1 MEELSF
7 PQGVQPT
14 IIRGVKRN
22 SPLFVGTSGE
32 FGLLQKENQEL
43 RDTITE
49 LKELNK
55 LDPLTG
61 MHNKTA
67 YAITFNSEYGKVKL
81 GEQQSLGVVRM
92 DLDNFSWVND
102 VLGGHHFGD
111 MYLAVTGDLIRKNL
125 RLGGAAF
132 RVGGDEFTI
141 LMGGTFSLR
150 SFDSVIA
157 SLHDRINGKA
167 LDVTLSLLQQSR
179 RLMSV
184 PGRKLEREG
193 TVALKEL
200 LQGMTELKENT
211 DGARD
216 HFWEHGRG
224 NSTQKQEL
232 LRLIDEQDFSRF
244 EEYRR
249 DTRVD
254 KELSETEK
262 AERRRKEEQLSHI
275 ISRLFSRLT
284 ISMAGILVTG
294 KTDLDPLAI
303 DKKADMMVG
312 SLKRRGGSAVSAAQ
326 L

>member
-7 PQGVQPT
+7 PQGVQPS
-14 IIRGVKRN
+14 IIRGIKQN
-22 SPLFVGTSGE
+22 KSFVGSSRE
-32 FGLLQKENQEL
+32 MSSLQKENQEL
-43 RDTITE
+43 RDTIAE

-81 GEQQSLGVVRM
+81 GEQKSLGVVRM

-111 MYLAVTGDLIRKNL
+111 MYLAVTGDLIRKHI

-141 LMGGTFSLR
+141 LMGGTFTLQ
-150 SFDSVIA
+150 SFDSVLSA
-157 SLHDRINGKA
+157 LHAQINGKA
-167 LDVTLSLLQQSR
+167 LDTTLHLLRQSR

-193 TVALKEL
+193 TVAFREL
-200 LQGMTELKENT
+200 LNGMIELRQNT

-224 NSTQKQEL
+224 NSSQKQEL
-232 LRLIDEQDFSRF
+232 LHLLDDQDFSRF
-244 EEYRR
+244 EEYLH
-249 DTRVD
+249 DIRVD
-254 KELSETEK
+254 KELTESEK
-262 AERRRKEEQLSHI
+262 AERRNIEEHISHI
-275 ISRLFSRLT
+275 VSRLFSRLT
-284 ISMAGILVTG
+284 ISMSGILITE

-312 SLKRRGGSAVSAAQ
+312 SLKRRGGSAVQVAEV
-326 L
+326 